1 MSAPVIGIPPRLD
14 GEETQKASRYNY
26 QNPMSVPHRLG
37 LEHIACCCSSILRWI
52 ITATALVELS
62 LFHALPTGM
71 HACRSHF
78 IIITPYLMLRA
89 EYRANIYIFSS
100 LLLPKLQ

>member
-37 LEHIACCCSSILRWI
+37 LEHIACCSSSFLRWV
-52 ITATALVELS
+52 ITATALEEYYRYSMHYL
-62 LFHALPTGM
+62 LACM
-71 HACRSHF
+71 HADL
-78 IIITPYLMLRA
+78 I
-89 EYRANIYIFSS
+89 
-100 LLLPKLQ
+100 LLLLRRI